1 MFQRPKQ
8 KTPCSEEAATEVE
21 STTPQVSRDS
31 VILWHR
37 CWLQWVAPLD
47 FWTSPRPFI
56 LEMPSNGSCIASSP
70 WRDSRCP
77 SETAAQASQDLL
89 WFDRRTAGMVSS
101 LDKMAGGRFWI
112 TRSLADP
119 CVFLLHKGPPGEGSL
134 EGIVGV
140 ATDDLLHGGGARH
153 WEVIERIAKEYKLGK
168 NQSGHGRFT
177 GKDIRL
183 QADGSIKIDQ
193 AVYVA
198 DKVKV
203 IKLATL
209 LAMYGLRSGT
219 ASESTG
225 RFGLVGQGN
234 KMRLSRT
241 GGIAATVVS

>member
-1 MFQRPKQ
+1 MLPALGGIPGAHPKQ
-8 KTPCSEEAATEVE
+8 LLKLLKTCYGLTDGPLAWYRHLTRRLVE
-21 STTPQVSRDS
+21 
-31 VILWHR
+31 
-37 CWLQWVAPLD
+37 D
-47 FWTSPRPFI
+47 F
-56 LEMPSNGSCIASSP
+56 GY
-70 WRDSRCP
+70 
-77 SETAAQASQDLL
+77 
-89 WFDRRTAGMVSS
+89 
-101 LDKMAGGRFWI
+101 

-183 QADGSIKIDQ
+183 QADGSIKTDQ

-198 DKVKV
+198 AKVKV
-203 IKLATL
+203 INLATL

>member
-1 MFQRPKQ
+1 M
-8 KTPCSEEAATEVE
+8 E
-21 STTPQVSRDS
+21 SRYVLTKK
-31 VILWHR
+31 
-37 CWLQWVAPLD
+37 PL
-47 FWTSPRPFI
+47 
-56 LEMPSNGSCIASSP
+56 EPSDVP
-70 WRDSRCP
+70 
-77 SETAAQASQDLL
+77 AAQAEDTLFRGGRHGSRINNTPGEQRLSDFCGTGAGFNGLHPWISGL
-89 WFDRRTAGMVSS
+89 HPGLSFWRCHRTAAV
-101 LDKMAGGRFWI
+101 LLPALGGIPGAHPKQLLKLLKTCYGLTDGPLAWYRHLTRRLVEDFGY

-198 DKVKV
+198 DKVKG
-203 IKLATL
+203 
-209 LAMYGLRSGT
+209 Y
-219 ASESTG
+219 
-225 RFGLVGQGN
+225 
-234 KMRLSRT
+234 
-241 GGIAATVVS
+241 